1 MLAFA
6 LELDALEDMLLFA
19 MDLSWH
25 WDLEGLHLS
34 LQRYRALIHH
44 LFGTQGFVEH
54 ETTEPGIILLV
65 RVGKS
70 VDRYTADRFHKRLG
84 APRVS
89 GGSRFFPFSG
99 AFAIPGWVNNQHG

>member
-1 MLAFA
+1 MGIACHMLAFA

-19 MDLSWH
+19 MGLSWH

-84 APRVS
+84 APRV
-89 GGSRFFPFSG
+89 F
-99 AFAIPGWVNNQHG
+99 